1 MFIIIISLFQ
11 LSVVGLPVEGVE
23 EPTYEEM
30 GETPHRPSSR
40 RAGRFNLEPAKLSFA
55 DELEDTLRRRGRT
68 PAIPDSPAVISP
80 LVNLLV
86 SFCTSKI
93 LFQSALPLVNS
104 LRYSILSRFWY

>member
-40 RAGRFNLEPAKLSFA
+40 RAGRFSLEPARLTFAEELS
-55 DELEDTLRRRGRT
+55 DTLRRRGRT

-80 LVNLLV
+80 LVNRLV

-93 LFQSALPLVNS
+93 LFQSALPLVN
-104 LRYSILSRFWY
+104 